1 MKVAIVH
8 DYLNQYGGAEKV
20 IEVFHELFPEAPIF
34 TSIYDQKKLPGS
46 FKNMRIFPSFMQ
58 KFPFLDK
65 NFKKYLLFYPKAIES
80 FNLSEFDVILSS
92 SSAFAK
98 GSIKSDKN
106 CHICYCYTPMRFVW
120 DYENYIQKENFGYST
135 KKILSFAL
143 KRLKKWDLYTLN
155 RVDYFIAISNYI
167 KDRIKKVYDIDSVV
181 IYPPV
186 NVKEFRCS
194 EKIEN
199 YFLIVS
205 RLNPY
210 KNIDLAVD
218 VFNEMNL
225 NLKIVGTGPYK
236 ETLERLAK
244 TKKIEFL
251 GRLSNYELKEVYS
264 KCRAY
269 IFPGKEDFGISP
281 VEAQA
286 SGRPVIA
293 FAAGGALETILDG
306 KTGLF
311 FRENSRESLIKAIQS
326 FINIEN
332 KFDSKKIIKNAMKF
346 DKAIFKDR
354 ILNYVNQKYYE
365 YFNKP

>member
-135 KKILSFAL
+135 KKYRGMHL
-143 KRLKKWDLYTLN
+143 T
-155 RVDYFIAISNYI
+155 
-167 KDRIKKVYDIDSVV
+167 
-181 IYPPV
+181 PV
-186 NVKEFRCS
+186 HTTCS
-194 EKIEN
+194 IE
-199 YFLIVS
+199 VW
-205 RLNPY
+205 
-210 KNIDLAVD
+210 KNI
-218 VFNEMNL
+218 
-225 NLKIVGTGPYK
+225 
-236 ETLERLAK
+236 
-244 TKKIEFL
+244 
-251 GRLSNYELKEVYS
+251 
-264 KCRAY
+264 
-269 IFPGKEDFGISP
+269 
-281 VEAQA
+281 
-286 SGRPVIA
+286 
-293 FAAGGALETILDG
+293 
-306 KTGLF
+306 
-311 FRENSRESLIKAIQS
+311 
-326 FINIEN
+326 
-332 KFDSKKIIKNAMKF
+332 
-346 DKAIFKDR
+346 
-354 ILNYVNQKYYE
+354 
-365 YFNKP
+365 